1 MGIISWIILGAIA
14 GWVASKITGRDD
26 RMGCLANLA
35 AGVAGAFIGGAIVS
49 LLTGGFTL
57 RFDVVSFIV
66 AIAGA
71 VLVLAVVNFLSGRN
85 K

>member
-1 MGIISWIILGAIA
+1 MGIISWIIFGAIA

-49 LLTGGFTL
+49 LFTGGFTIG
-57 RFDVVSFIV
+57 FDVVSFIV
-66 AIAGA
+66 AVAGG
-71 VLVLAVVNFLSGRN
+71 VLVLAVVNFILGR

>member
-1 MGIISWIILGAIA
+1 MGIISWIIFGAIA

-49 LLTGGFTL
+49 LFTGGFSIG
-57 RFDVVSFIV
+57 FDVPSFIV
-66 AIAGA
+66 AIAGG
-71 VLVLAVVNFLSGRN
+71 VLVLAVLNFILGR

>member
-1 MGIISWIILGAIA
+1 MGIISWIIFGAIA

-49 LLTGGFTL
+49 LFTGGFTIG
-57 RFDVVSFIV
+57 FDVVSFIV
-66 AIAGA
+66 AVAGG
-71 VLVLAVVNFLSGRN
+71 VLVLAIVNFILGRR
-85 K
+85 

>member
-1 MGIISWIILGAIA
+1 MSIISWIIFGAIA

-26 RMGCLANLA
+26 QMGCLANLA

-49 LLTGGFTL
+49 LFTGGFTIG
-57 RFDVVSFIV
+57 FDVPSFIV
-66 AIAGA
+66 AIVGG
-71 VLVLAVVNFLSGRN
+71 VLVLAVVNFILGR

>member
-1 MGIISWIILGAIA
+1 MGIISWIIFGAIA

-26 RMGCLANLA
+26 QMGCLANLA

-49 LLTGGFTL
+49 LFTGGFTVG
-57 RFDVVSFIV
+57 FNVVSFIV
-66 AIAGA
+66 AIVGG
-71 VLVLAVVNFLSGRN
+71 VLVLAVVNFILGR